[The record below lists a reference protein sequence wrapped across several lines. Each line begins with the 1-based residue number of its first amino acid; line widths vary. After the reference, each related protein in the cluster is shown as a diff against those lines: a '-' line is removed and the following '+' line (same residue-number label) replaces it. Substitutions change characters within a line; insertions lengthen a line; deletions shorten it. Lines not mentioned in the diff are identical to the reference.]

1 MPTSLL
7 MQFQRQS
14 VRVMEESHLLSGII
28 VNPNRLTF
36 NTDFCQL
43 IHRLLHAIN
52 TERKMTQTTG
62 LRPVYTLRRVF
73 LSKNLQFRVFINTK
87 IQLPVLALRAIVFS
101 DDRETQLVYIEI
113 LSCFVV
119 RYDDCNMMYFLI
131 NSFFSRSIS
140 FISITNYMAT
150 FKKDR
155 VVNFQYFYDS
165 F

>member
-52 TERKMTQTTG
+52 AERKMTQTTG
-62 LRPVYTLRRVF
+62 LRPVYTLRRICLSENLQLCVNNPGSF
-73 LSKNLQFRVFINTK
+73 CSQYITISSSFTDAFLPSLLNNTSIRQSSHRLCYRRCLITGMYPSEAIIVASLCLSKR
-87 IQLPVLALRAIVFS
+87 
-101 DDRETQLVYIEI
+101 
-113 LSCFVV
+113 
-119 RYDDCNMMYFLI
+119 
-131 NSFFSRSIS
+131 
-140 FISITNYMAT
+140 
-150 FKKDR
+150 
-155 VVNFQYFYDS
+155 
-165 F
+165 

>member
-1 MPTSLL
+1 M
-7 MQFQRQS
+7 
-14 VRVMEESHLLSGII
+14 
-28 VNPNRLTF
+28 
-36 NTDFCQL
+36 
-43 IHRLLHAIN
+43 
-52 TERKMTQTTG
+52 
-62 LRPVYTLRRVF
+62 
-73 LSKNLQFRVFINTK
+73 FIDTK

-119 RYDDCNMMYFLI
+119 RYDDRNMMYFDKFI
-131 NSFFSRSIS
+131 FSRSIS

>member
-1 MPTSLL
+1 

-14 VRVMEESHLLSGII
+14 VWVVEESHLLSGII

-87 IQLPVLALRAIVFS
+87 IQLPVLALRAIVFYGS
-101 DDRETQLVYIEI
+101 NYPVKIRYLRNLLHHIIFKQYSSFGFVIGLSARNSELIE
-113 LSCFVV
+113 
-119 RYDDCNMMYFLI
+119 
-131 NSFFSRSIS
+131 
-140 FISITNYMAT
+140 
-150 FKKDR
+150 
-155 VVNFQYFYDS
+155 
-165 F
+165 